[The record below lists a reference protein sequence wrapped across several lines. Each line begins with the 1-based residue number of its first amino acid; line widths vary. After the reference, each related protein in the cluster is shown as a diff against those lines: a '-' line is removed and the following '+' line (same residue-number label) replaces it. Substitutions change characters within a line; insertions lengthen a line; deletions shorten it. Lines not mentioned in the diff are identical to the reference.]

1 MAHSTTAQLGKLLA
15 SYLSTSNDALAINF
29 RKHYAPTI
37 SATLLQK
44 TKTKRINAAVTEA
57 TFIYRHAPKY
67 ASRIVM
73 LYQHLLKAKWIAPDT
88 TPDDFFSI
96 FSGQPST
103 ARVKWIDK
111 QAYLYYLIRQLVDL
125 QLIAL
130 PQNAS
135 VWQIVESHFLNKS
148 SRPFQHFNKQKEPI
162 KAKAAI
168 DKLIEILQPS
178 A

>member
-1 MAHSTTAQLGKLLA
+1 MVTTTTNELGRLLA
-15 SYLSTSNDALAINF
+15 SYLYTSNDALAINF

-44 TKTKRINAAVTEA
+44 IKAKRINATVTEA
-57 TFIYRHAPKY
+57 PFMYRHAPKH
-67 ASRIVM
+67 ASRIVT

-88 TPDDFFSI
+88 KPDDFCAI
-96 FSGQPST
+96 FEGKPST

-125 QLIAL
+125 QLIAI

-148 SRPFQHFNKQKEPI
+148 SRPFQHFNIQKEPI

>member
-1 MAHSTTAQLGKLLA
+1 MAHSTTARLGKLLA

-67 ASRIVM
+67 ASRIVT

-88 TPDDFFSI
+88 KPDDFCAI
-96 FSGQPST
+96 FEGQSST
-103 ARVKWIDK
+103 ARIKWISK
-111 QAYLYYLIRQLVDL
+111 QAYLFYLIRQMVER
-125 QLIAL
+125 QIVTI
-130 PQNAS
+130 PQSATI
-135 VWQIVESHFLNKS
+135 WQIVESHFLDKN
-148 SRPFQHFNKQKEPI
+148 SRPFHNFNKQKEPI